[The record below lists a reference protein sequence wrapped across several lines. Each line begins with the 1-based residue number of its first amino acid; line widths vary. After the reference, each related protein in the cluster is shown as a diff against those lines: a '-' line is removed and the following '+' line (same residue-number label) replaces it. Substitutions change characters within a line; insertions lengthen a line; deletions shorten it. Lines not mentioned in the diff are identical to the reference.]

1 MSLGRLHIT
10 RDKKDNLLYF
20 SKMGLRYSRYLTIA
34 TIALVATTVL
44 PLSYAQLSDEFSNG
58 LIKITAKSW
67 KTITVVKVENSRDNV
82 YNVKLVWLTLQNG
95 VIQSYKAQSGWNAET
110 AANPNTI
117 QFRTDDSPIMP
128 GESTRF
134 GIKSDQAS
142 PIFKWIVLDEDGDE
156 LGSGTLDVSKAIQRQ
171 EESGSGSDGRAGGTQ
186 NGKPET
192 TDGKPQQP
200 VPSIKPA
207 IAIIPDTVRPGFVVR
222 LAGEGFTPDSKI
234 TILFDGK
241 PIIKLSTASDGTIRD
256 RIVIPKDVVGG
267 SHQISVSDDA
277 GRAANISI
285 TVKQEE
291 RVVALTVKTQQASYK
306 QGELVQITGT
316 GKAGAAVQVTVT
328 NPAGITT
335 FSSAVPVDKEGK
347 FSAFV
352 PLSEDVTTGDYEVAV
367 LQEGKTVKATFKVLT
382 ISGFEISLTTDK
394 FEYKQGESVKISGK
408 ASPNKDVNVKVLGPD
423 GSEVFANT
431 VKADNS
437 GNYEVSMVVS
447 GTSALGKYA
456 AVVRVGDE
464 EIAITFSVV
473 RGSVALT
480 IQTDKEEYK
489 DGELVRI
496 SGKGKANDKVSITI
510 QMPDQTSIKMTTNSK
525 EDGSYSALWLVP
537 TTAKNGQ
544 YHLIAQQGETISE
557 TIFVVFS

>member
-1 MSLGRLHIT
+1 MR
-10 RDKKDNLLYF
+10 
-20 SKMGLRYSRYLTIA
+20 LRYSRYLTIG
-34 TIALVATTVL
+34 TIALVATMVL
-44 PLSYAQLSDEFSNG
+44 PLSYAQLSDEFNNG

-67 KTITVVKVENSRDNV
+67 KTITVVKVENSRDNI

-95 VIQSYKAQSGWNAET
+95 VIQSYKAQSGWNPET

-117 QFRTDDSPIMP
+117 QFRTDNSPIIP

-134 GIKSDQAS
+134 GIKSDQTS

-156 LGSGTLDVSKAIQRQ
+156 LGSGILDVSKAIQTQ
-171 EESGSGSDGRAGGTQ
+171 EKSGSGSDGRAKETPK
-186 NGKPET
+186 NGKPEST
-192 TDGKPQQP
+192 NEKPQQP
-200 VPSIKPA
+200 IPSIKPA
-207 IAIIPDTVRPGFVVR
+207 IAIIPDTVRAGLVVR

-234 TILFDGK
+234 TVLFDGK
-241 PIIKLSTASDGTIRD
+241 PITKLSTASDGTIRD
-256 RIVIPKDVVGG
+256 RILIPKDVVAG

-285 TVKQEE
+285 TAKQEE
-291 RVVALTVKTQQASYK
+291 RLVALTVKTQQASYK

-316 GKAGAAVQVTVT
+316 GKAGAAVQLTVI
-328 NPAGITT
+328 NPAGIAI

-347 FSAFV
+347 FSAFI

-367 LQEGKTVKATFKVLT
+367 LQEAKTVKATFKVLT
-382 ISGFEISLTTDK
+382 ISGFEISVTTDK

-473 RGSVALT
+473 RGSVAIT

-510 QMPDQTSIKMTTNSK
+510 EMPDKTSIKMTTNTK

-537 TTAKNGQ
+537 ATAKNGQ
-544 YHLIAQQGETISE
+544 YHLIAQQGETIAE